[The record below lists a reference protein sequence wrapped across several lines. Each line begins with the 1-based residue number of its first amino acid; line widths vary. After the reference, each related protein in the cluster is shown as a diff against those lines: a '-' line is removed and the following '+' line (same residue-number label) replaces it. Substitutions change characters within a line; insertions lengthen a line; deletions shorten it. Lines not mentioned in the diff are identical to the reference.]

1 MTPCG
6 KCVSNFKSDILKDN
20 KKLAI
25 FKSGMDLK
33 AREEAQFV
41 TNYVGCISSVMVM
54 MAAVLTVPPVRK
66 DMD

>member
-1 MTPCG
+1 MTPCR

-25 FKSGMDLK
+25 FKPGMDIYLK

-41 TNYVGCISSVMVM
+41 TNYVGCISSVLVM
-54 MAAVLTVPPVRK
+54 MAAVLTVPPV
-66 DMD
+66 

>member
-1 MTPCG
+1 MTPCR
-6 KCVSNFKSDILKDN
+6 KCVS
-20 KKLAI
+20 KLAI
-25 FKSGMDLK
+25 FKSGMDIYLK